1 MVLKDTEYK
10 IIESIHLNSNI
21 CIFRLVITPVLEFLN
36 INHDILNAY
45 AKRRTFHETNLI
57 TLIWVDP
64 KLI

>member
-10 IIESIHLNSNI
+10 IMESIHLNSNI

-45 AKRRTFHETNLI
+45 PKRRTFHETNL